1 VASKKADKTDK
12 PAKVVDKS
20 KSEPFALMWHFEQA
34 YLARYN
40 KKIVLNKYKGRMAMK
55 DVIDTVGYG
64 RAIELIAY
72 YFKIDKFG
80 HPFEYFLYNFDKM
93 DVALVN
99 AEKDKGYRRILIE
112 ATKKMVEDGGQ

>member
-1 VASKKADKTDK
+1 
-12 PAKVVDKS
+12 
-20 KSEPFALMWHFEQA
+20 
-34 YLARYN
+34 
-40 KKIVLNKYKGRMAMK
+40 MAMK